1 MKQILACLS
10 PSPSNPK
17 ILHAAADLARGDRE
31 LIALFVETPAFSRLS
46 EDSPPGV
53 SGSPPDPH
61 PDNKA
66 RRSCSAGQ

>member
-46 EDSPPGV
+46 GKDRQRLQENTQEARP
-53 SGSPPDPH
+53 SG
-61 PDNKA
+61 
-66 RRSCSAGQ
+66 GQSRN